1 MCYIVLQ
8 CATFGSR
15 IRDCVIGTFTVK
27 IRFRLREISAI
38 LGLDQF
44 RCKRSISDTTVL
56 IVLIVLIAVLI
67 VLITNG
73 ANRANYGANR
83 ANFKL
88 RRQRARWTEREGE
101 VEDARLSAQ
110 C

>member
-1 MCYIVLQ
+1 M
-8 CATFGSR
+8 
-15 IRDCVIGTFTVK
+15 K

>member
-1 MCYIVLQ
+1 M
-8 CATFGSR
+8 
-15 IRDCVIGTFTVK
+15 K

-56 IVLIVLIAVLI
+56 IVLMVLIVLIAVLI

>member
-1 MCYIVLQ
+1 M
-8 CATFGSR
+8 AHSP
-15 IRDCVIGTFTVK
+15 VK

-44 RCKRSISDTTVL
+44 RCKRSISDTTVLIVLMVL

-88 RRQRARWTEREGE
+88 RRGQPEH
-101 VEDARLSAQ
+101 D
-110 C
+110 